1 MSTTTRIGLR
11 LLIFGVLAFLLIQIA
26 SALAIPVLQARDRK
40 NTVNSSTNTGVA
52 TVTVIDMY
60 YFDGD
65 GELMIEHNYDIV
77 APLCSYVS
85 VAVDTTE
92 DLYTT
97 LCQTVK
103 VGDTLTVTYL
113 PDFQDSYNS
122 TPALGLAAG
131 DTVILPPEEGR
142 ERYLANQ
149 SDTLRRFGIPAATFG
164 VATLLFTALA
174 VCEAV
179 RYRKCFQAPP
189 AEGSHPM

>member
-26 SALAIPVLQARDRK
+26 SALAIPVLQAWDRK
-40 NTVNSSTNTGVA
+40 NTVDSSTNTAVA
-52 TVTVIDMY
+52 TVTVTDMY
-60 YFDGD
+60 DLD
-65 GELMIEHNYDIV
+65 GELNIRHNDHS
-77 APLCSYVS
+77 ADLPGSCFS

-97 LCQTVK
+97 LYQTIK

>member
-11 LLIFGVLAFLLIQIA
+11 LLIFGVLAFLLIQFA
-26 SALAIPVLQARDRK
+26 AAFAVPTFQAWDRK
-40 NTVNSSTNTGVA
+40 NTVNSSTNTAVA
-52 TVTVIDMY
+52 TITVIDMY
-60 YFDGD
+60 HLD
-65 GELMIEHNYDIV
+65 GELNIEHNYDIV
-77 APLCSYVS
+77 APLCSHVS

-113 PDFQDSYNS
+113 PDFQDSYNCA
-122 TPALGLAAG
+122 PALGLAIG
-131 DTVILPPEEGR
+131 ETVILTPEEGR
-142 ERYLANQ
+142 ARYLAKQ
-149 SDTLRRFGIPAATFG
+149 SDTLRHFGIPAAICG
-164 VATLLFTALA
+164 AATLLFAVLT

-189 AEGSHPM
+189 VKGSHPM

>member
-11 LLIFGVLAFLLIQIA
+11 LLLFAVPAFLLIQFA
-26 SALAIPVLQARDRK
+26 AAFAVPTFQAWDRK
-40 NTVNSSTNTGVA
+40 NTVNSSTNTVVA

-113 PDFQDSYNS
+113 PDFQDSYNCA
-122 TPALGLAAG
+122 PALGLAVG
-131 DTVILPPEEGR
+131 DTVILTPEEGR
-142 ERYLANQ
+142 ARYLAKQ
-149 SDTLRRFGIPAATFG
+149 SDTLRRFGIPAAICG
-164 VATLLFTALA
+164 AATLLFSVLT

-189 AEGSHPM
+189 DKGFHPM